1 MKLRSKI
8 EKIEIKLYQN
18 KIKWIRNCRKVAQND
33 TQLKDTN
40 ITPIVTIQ
48 RKNKLLLNILKR
60 NHRRHESMD
69 QKFDV

>member
-1 MKLRSKI
+1 M
-8 EKIEIKLYQN
+8 
-18 KIKWIRNCRKVAQND
+18 AQNG